1 MTAPSHVYSYGGG
14 VQSTAMLVLAAQG
27 YLPAGPF
34 LFANVGDD
42 SEHPGTVE
50 YVRNV
55 AFEYAARHGLDVHE
69 LERAPGDTIWGRIMA
84 PGSYDVPIPMRG
96 SDTGAPGARS
106 CTANY
111 KIDVV
116 SRWVRDAGATPDQ
129 PVHVGIGISTDEIER
144 ANAAKRSNDREQ
156 AWYPLLTLEHRLAP
170 RGANRDQ
177 CAAIIADA
185 GLPVPPKSSCYF
197 CPFHKPTTWND
208 MARDEP
214 DLFERAALLEDTV
227 NERRAARPCPGS
239 GAWPHEATQGLD
251 RDAMGD
257 PQRRRLPAARH
268 RHLPQRLATAG
279 WRRRLPQLP
288 QPPRRRARRCQ
299 PVASRGTTPV
309 APCTSP
315 GSASR
320 CAASSPTRSC
330 RCWTPATTATGAA
343 TCATRSTAE
352 PWVISHPRA

>member
-257 PQRRRLPAARH
+257 PNADDYQPPAIATYRSDWQPLDGAGGCPSCRSRHAVVLDAASQWRLVDHTRGPVYLTRFGQPLRRLFAH
-268 RHLPQRLATAG
+268 
-279 WRRRLPQLP
+279 PQLSLLD
-288 QPPRRRARRCQ
+288 ASDDGYRCGD
-299 PVASRGTTPV
+299 VCDT
-309 APCTSP
+309 
-315 GSASR
+315 
-320 CAASSPTRSC
+320 
-330 RCWTPATTATGAA
+330 
-343 TCATRSTAE
+343 
-352 PWVISHPRA
+352 